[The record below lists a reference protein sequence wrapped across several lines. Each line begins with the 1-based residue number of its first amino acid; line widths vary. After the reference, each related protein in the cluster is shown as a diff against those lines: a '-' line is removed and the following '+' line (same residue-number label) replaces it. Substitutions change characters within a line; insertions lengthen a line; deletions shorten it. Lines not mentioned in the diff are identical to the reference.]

1 MKFVVL
7 TDMSENSR
15 PLLQF
20 AHKTAANAN
29 ATLLVVHQSTLPV
42 PAMGDSESLQSIK
55 NENKNR
61 SLGALM
67 EYVADTVNIDT
78 PIEYKV
84 TTGNLQAFIYS
95 MENSTDFDLVFV
107 GVKHKGLVE
116 KILVGNTVTKLAN
129 EISRIIVAIPE
140 GQTAP
145 DVSTLYVAVKKEY
158 DLNEAELH
166 KCINA
171 FRNSTTRVHLFSMLT
186 PSEDETP
193 TTVYL
198 EKIISGLPAGVAAGY
213 ELQRTVTPHKHIK
226 EFMRGNTDGI
236 LVIQKG
242 PRTLADIFRKYF
254 VNDLVDDT
262 QLPVIILP

>member
-15 PLLQF
+15 QLLQF
-20 AHKTAANAN
+20 AHKTAANAK

-95 MENSTDFDLVFV
+95 MEKSTDFDLAFV

-116 KILVGNTVTKLAN
+116 KMLVGNTVTKLAN
-129 EISRIIVAIPE
+129 DISRIIVAIPE
-140 GQTAP
+140 GQAPP

-158 DLNEAELH
+158 ELNEAALH

-171 FRNSTTRVHLFSMLT
+171 FRNSATNVHLFSVLT
-186 PSEDETP
+186 PREDEGP
-193 TTVYL
+193 VINYM
-198 EKIISGLPAGVAAGY
+198 EKIVSGIPAGITARY
-213 ELQRTVTPHKHIK
+213 EVQRSDTPHRHIK
-226 EFMRGNTDGI
+226 ELMRGHTDGI

-242 PRTLADIFRKYF
+242 PRTFADIFRKYF